1 MNYVIV
7 YLIYQMHKE
16 NLLTFVIFDI
26 LKTIKKPLT
35 LYQLM
40 GILEKNNY
48 DITHTCEISDHN
60 LLLFRKNF
68 IVMNALYQLKGELK
82 NLDYELKISS
92 LEIMLLDTAQNI
104 QSITENDANSSVCLS
119 EFYLDW
125 NNFTSTNEEDVEKL
139 LNGFWCQYN
148 KLSLESNEI
157 DKRLD
162 SLHILGLESNAS
174 WKNIQNTYRKL
185 IIVCHPDK
193 GGDTLKFIKIRE
205 AYLILK
211 LTRKL
216 N

>member
-1 MNYVIV
+1 M
-7 YLIYQMHKE
+7 LKE
-16 NLLTFVIFDI
+16 NPLILVIFNI
-26 LKTIKKPLT
+26 LKKNNQSLS

-48 DITHTCEISDHN
+48 DITFSSINSSHD

-68 IVMNALYQLKGELK
+68 VVMNALYQLKNDL
-82 NLDYELKISS
+82 LDSDYTLKISS
-92 LEIMLLDTAQNI
+92 LEIILLSADKKNQCV
-104 QSITENDANSSVCLS
+104 TEDDAVSNASLS
-119 EFYLDW
+119 NYYLDW
-125 NNFTSTNEEDVEKL
+125 NNFTSTNEGDVEKL
-139 LNGFWCQYN
+139 LNNFWSQYS

-162 SLHILGLESNAS
+162 SLHILGLEFNAS
-174 WKNIQNTYRKL
+174 WKNIQQAYRKL

-193 GGDTLKFIKIRE
+193 GGDTLQFIKIRE

-216 N
+216 NQ